1 MPNFFQIKT
10 YLNYWLDSVN
20 EHSLHSP
27 FLYDLYTKVINVE
40 AAPELDIE
48 KLRIDLLKTHR
59 EIDVPDLGVKSKH
72 FASSTRKISEIAE
85 TSVSSVRLSSLYY
98 RLAEYAEAKTIV
110 ELGTSFG
117 LNTLYLAKKKGVKVY
132 TFEGS
137 ASIAEVAEDTFKF
150 AATKNIELIKGNIN
164 STLYSTL
171 SRIPKIDFAFI
182 DANHQYEATKKYFE
196 ELLMKV
202 HHKSVMV
209 IDDIHGNPGMNNA
222 WKEIC
227 KHDLVHT
234 TLDLYRC
241 GILFFDPSLTKQHV
255 VLQFKLLD

>member
-1 MPNFFQIKT
+1 MPDFFQVKT

-40 AAPELDIE
+40 PAPELDIE
-48 KLRIDLLKTHR
+48 KLRFDLLKTHR
-59 EIDVPDLGVKSKH
+59 EIDVPDLGAKSKH
-72 FASSTRKISEIAE
+72 FVNSTRKISEIAD
-85 TSVSSVRLSSLYY
+85 TSLSSVRLSSLYQ
-98 RLAEYAEAKTIV
+98 RLAAYAEAKTIV

-137 ASIAEVAEDTFKF
+137 ESIAEVAEDTFKF
-150 AATKNIELIKGNIN
+150 AAAKNIELIKGNIN

-209 IDDIHGNPGMNNA
+209 IDDIHGNPGMSNA

-227 KHDLVHT
+227 RHDLVHT

>member
-1 MPNFFQIKT
+1 MDFFQVKT

-27 FLYDLYTKVINVE
+27 FLYDLYTKVINIE
-40 AAPELDIE
+40 PTPDLEIE
-48 KLRIDLLKTHR
+48 KLRFDLLKTHR
-59 EIDVPDLGVKSKH
+59 EIHIEDLGAKSKH
-72 FASSTRKISEIAE
+72 FNNGTRKISEVAE
-85 TSVSSVRLSSLYY
+85 TSLSSIRFSSLYY

-117 LNTLYLAKKKGVKVY
+117 LNTLYLAKRKGAKVY

-137 ASIAEVAEDTFKF
+137 PGIAEVAEDTFKF
-150 AATKNIELIKGNIN
+150 SAVKNIEMIKGNIN

-171 SRIPKIDFAFI
+171 SRIPKVDFAFI

-202 HHKSVMV
+202 HHESVMV
-209 IDDIHGNPGMNNA
+209 IDDIHGNPGMSKA
-222 WKEIC
+222 WREIC

-234 TLDLYRC
+234 SLDLYRC

-255 VLQFKLLD
+255 VLQFNVLH

>member
-1 MPNFFQIKT
+1 MPTFFQLKT

-27 FLYDLYTKVINVE
+27 FLYDLYTKTIN
-40 AAPELDIE
+40 APPVPDLEIE
-48 KLRIDLLKTHR
+48 KLRLDLLKTHR
-59 EIDVPDLGVKSKH
+59 EIEVDELGSKSKH
-72 FASSTRKISEIAE
+72 FSSGKRKVSDIAE
-85 TSVSSVRLSSLYY
+85 TSLSTIRFSSLYQ
-98 RLAEYAEAKTIV
+98 RLAEYAEARTIV

-117 LNTLYLAKKKGVKVY
+117 LNTLYLAKKKGGKVF

-137 ASIAEVAEDTFKF
+137 PAIAEIAEDTFRF
-150 AATKNIELIKGNIN
+150 SSAKNVELVKGNIN

-171 SRIPKIDFAFI
+171 SRIPKVDFAFI

-202 HHKSVMV
+202 HHKSVLV
-209 IDDIHGNPGMNNA
+209 IDDIHGNPGMHQA
-222 WKEIC
+222 WREIK

-234 TLDLYRC
+234 SLDLYRC
-241 GILFFDPSLTKQHV
+241 GILFFDPSLTKQDV
-255 VLQFKLLD
+255 VLQFNVLH

>member
-1 MPNFFQIKT
+1 MPNFFQVKT

-40 AAPELDIE
+40 PISDLEIE
-48 KLRIDLLKTHR
+48 KLRFDLLKTHR
-59 EIDVPDLGVKSKH
+59 EINVEDLGAKSKH
-72 FASSTRKISEIAE
+72 FSDGKRKISDIAE
-85 TSVSSVRLSSLYY
+85 TSLSSIKLSSLYY
-98 RLAEYAEAKTIV
+98 RLADYAEAKTVV

-117 LNTLYLAKKKGVKVY
+117 LNTLYLAKKKGVRVY

-137 ASIAEVAEDTFKF
+137 ESIAEVAEDTFRFSAK
-150 AATKNIELIKGNIN
+150 KNIELIKGNIDN
-164 STLYSTL
+164 TLYATL

-182 DANHQYEATKKYFE
+182 DANHQYDATKKYFE

-202 HHKSVMV
+202 HHKSIMV
-209 IDDIHGNPGMNNA
+209 IDDIHGNPGIHKA
-222 WKEIC
+222 WLEIC
-227 KHDLVHT
+227 RHELVHT

-255 VLQFKLLD
+255 VLQFNVLD

>member
-1 MPNFFQIKT
+1 MDFFQVKT

-27 FLYDLYTKVINVE
+27 FLYDLYTKVINVD
-40 AAPELDIE
+40 PEPDLQIE
-48 KLRIDLLKTHR
+48 KLRLDLLKTHR
-59 EIDVPDLGVKSKH
+59 EINAEDVGAKSKH
-72 FASSTRKISEIAE
+72 FAGSTRKISEIAE
-85 TSVSSVRLSSLYY
+85 TSLSTIRFSTLYH

-117 LNTLYLAKKKGVKVY
+117 LNTLYLAKKNNAKVY

-137 ASIAEVAEDTFKF
+137 SSIAEVAEDTFRF
-150 AATKNIELIKGNIN
+150 SGAKNIEIIKGNIS
-164 STLYSTL
+164 STLYATL
-171 SRIPKIDFAFI
+171 SRLPKVDFAFI
-182 DANHQYEATKKYFE
+182 DANHQYEPTKKYFE

-209 IDDIHGNPGMNNA
+209 IDDIHGSPGMSKA

-227 KHDLVHT
+227 NHNLVNT

-255 VLQFKLLD
+255 VLQFNVLE

>member
-1 MPNFFQIKT
+1 VPDFFQVKT
-10 YLNYWLDSVN
+10 YTNYWLDSVN

-27 FLYDLYTKVINVE
+27 FLYDLYTKVINVNPTPDLE
-40 AAPELDIE
+40 IE
-48 KLRIDLLKTHR
+48 KLRFDLLKTHR
-59 EIDVPDLGVKSKH
+59 EISVEDLGTKSKH
-72 FASSTRKISEIAE
+72 FTDKKRKISEVAE
-85 TSVSSVRLSSLYY
+85 TSLSNIRFSSLYN
-98 RLAEYAEAKTIV
+98 RLVEYAEAKTVV

-137 ASIAEVAEDTFKF
+137 ESIAEVAEDTFKF
-150 AATKNIELIKGNIN
+150 SNAKNIELIKGNIN

-171 SRIPKIDFAFI
+171 SRIPKVDFAFI

-209 IDDIHGNPGMNNA
+209 IDDIHGNLGMSKA

-227 KHDLVHT
+227 RHDLVHT

-255 VLQFKLLD
+255 VLQFKVLD

>member
-1 MPNFFQIKT
+1 MSRLFQVKT
-10 YLNYWLDSVN
+10 YLQYWLDAVN

-40 AAPELDIE
+40 PSPDLQIE
-48 KLRIDLLKTHR
+48 KLRFDLLKTHR
-59 EIDVPDLGVKSKH
+59 EIDAEDIGVQSKH
-72 FASSTRKISEIAE
+72 FTGASRKISEIAE
-85 TSVSSVRLSSLYY
+85 TSLSNVRFSSLYH
-98 RLAEYAEAKTIV
+98 RLTEYTEAKTIV

-117 LNTLYLAKKKGVKVY
+117 LNTLYLAKKKNARVY

-137 ASIAEVAEDTFKF
+137 APVAEIAEDTFRF
-150 AATKNIELIKGNIN
+150 SEVKNVELIKGNIK

-171 SRIPKIDFAFI
+171 SRLPKIDFAFI
-182 DANHQYEATKKYFE
+182 DANHQYEPTKKYFE

-202 HHKSVMV
+202 HHKSMMV
-209 IDDIHGNPGMNNA
+209 IDDIHGSSGMDRA

-255 VLQFKLLD
+255 VLQFRVLD

>member
-1 MPNFFQIKT
+1 VADFFQVKT

-27 FLYDLYTKVINVE
+27 FLYDLYTKVIHVE
-40 AAPELDIE
+40 PTPELDIE
-48 KLRIDLLKTHR
+48 KLRFDLLKTHR
-59 EIDVPDLGVKSKH
+59 EIDVPDLGAKSKH
-72 FASSTRKISEIAE
+72 FLHGKRKISEIAE
-85 TSVSSVRLSSLYY
+85 TSLSSFRFSSLYL
-98 RLAEYAEAKTIV
+98 RLADYAEAKTIV

-117 LNTLYLAKKKGVKVY
+117 LNTLYLAKKKGVSVY

-137 ASIAEVAEDTFKF
+137 ERIAEVAEDTFRF
-150 AATKNIELIKGNIN
+150 SGAKNIELIKGNIN

-171 SRIPKIDFAFI
+171 SRIPKVDFAFI

-209 IDDIHGNPGMNNA
+209 IDDIHGNPGMNKA

-227 KHDLVHT
+227 RHDLVHT

>member
-1 MPNFFQIKT
+1 MDFFQVKT
-10 YLNYWLDSVN
+10 YFNYWLDAVN

-40 AAPELDIE
+40 PTPDLEIE
-48 KLRIDLLKTHR
+48 KLRFDLLKTHR
-59 EIDVPDLGVKSKH
+59 EIEVEDLGAKSKH
-72 FASSTRKISEIAE
+72 FTGNKRKISDIAL
-85 TSVSSVRLSSLYY
+85 TSLSSIRFSTLYQ
-98 RLAEYAEAKTIV
+98 RLTDYAEAKTVV

-117 LNTLYLAKKKGVKVY
+117 LNTLYLAKRKGVKVY

-137 ASIAEVAEDTFKF
+137 DSIAEVAINTFEF
-150 AATKNIELIKGNIN
+150 SGAKNVELIKGNIN

-171 SRIPKIDFAFI
+171 SRIPKVDLAFL

-196 ELLMKV
+196 LLLPKV

-209 IDDIHGNPGMNNA
+209 VDDIHGNPGMYQA
-222 WKEIC
+222 WKELC
-227 KHDLVHT
+227 QHELVYT
-234 TLDLYRC
+234 SLDLYRC

-255 VLQFKLLD
+255 VLQIKLLD

>member
-1 MPNFFQIKT
+1 MPNFFQVKT

-40 AAPELDIE
+40 PSPELDIE
-48 KLRIDLLKTHR
+48 KLRVDLLKTHR
-59 EIDVPDLGVKSKH
+59 EIEVQDLGATSKH
-72 FASSTRKISEIAE
+72 FSSGKRKISEIAE
-85 TSVSSVRLSSLYY
+85 TSVSSMRLSSLYL
-98 RLAEYAEAKTIV
+98 RLAEYAEAKTIA

-132 TFEGS
+132 TFEGLE
-137 ASIAEVAEDTFKF
+137 SIAEVAEDTFKF
-150 AATKNIELIKGNIN
+150 AAAKNIELIKGNIN

-182 DANHQYEATKKYFE
+182 DANHQYEATRKYFE

-202 HHKSVMV
+202 HHKSILV
-209 IDDIHGNPGMNNA
+209 IDDIHGNPGMSKA

-227 KHDLVHT
+227 RHDLVHT

>member
-1 MPNFFQIKT
+1 VSRFFQVKT

-27 FLYDLYTKVINVE
+27 FLYDLYTKVIQVE
-40 AAPELDIE
+40 PTPDLDIE
-48 KLRIDLLKTHR
+48 KLRFDLLKTER
-59 EIDVPDLGVKSKH
+59 EITVQDLGAKSKH
-72 FASSTRKISEIAE
+72 FTNGKRRISEIAE
-85 TSVSSVRLSSLYY
+85 TSLSSVRFSSLYY

-117 LNTLYLAKKKGVKVY
+117 LNTLYLAKKKDVKVY

-137 ASIAEVAEDTFKF
+137 ESIAEVAEDTFTF

-164 STLYSTL
+164 STLYATL
-171 SRIPKIDFAFI
+171 SRIPKVDFAFI

-202 HHKSVMV
+202 HHKSLMV
-209 IDDIHGNPGMNNA
+209 IDDIHGNPGMNKA

-227 KHDLVHT
+227 NHDLVHT

-241 GILFFDPSLTKQHV
+241 GIVFFDPSLTKQHV

>member
-1 MPNFFQIKT
+1 MPNFFQVKT

-40 AAPELDIE
+40 PSPELDIE
-48 KLRIDLLKTHR
+48 KLRVDLLKTHR
-59 EIDVPDLGVKSKH
+59 EIEVQDLGATSKH
-72 FASSTRKISEIAE
+72 FSSGKRKISEIAE
-85 TSVSSVRLSSLYY
+85 TSVSSMRLSSLYL
-98 RLAEYAEAKTIV
+98 RLAEYAEAKTIA

-132 TFEGS
+132 TFEGLE
-137 ASIAEVAEDTFKF
+137 SIAEVAEDTFKF
-150 AATKNIELIKGNIN
+150 AAAKNIELIKGNIN

-182 DANHQYEATKKYFE
+182 DANHQYEATLKYFE

-202 HHKSVMV
+202 HHKSILV
-209 IDDIHGNPGMNNA
+209 IDDIHGNPGMSKA

-227 KHDLVHT
+227 RHDLVHT

-255 VLQFKLLD
+255 VLRFKLLD

>member
-1 MPNFFQIKT
+1 MADFFQVKT

-27 FLYDLYTKVINVE
+27 FLYDLYTKVINVQPTPDLE
-40 AAPELDIE
+40 IE
-48 KLRIDLLKTHR
+48 KLRFDLLKTHR
-59 EIDVPDLGVKSKH
+59 EIKVQDLGAKSKH
-72 FASSTRKISEIAE
+72 FETSTRKISEIAE
-85 TSVSSVRLSSLYY
+85 TSSSNIRFSSLYQ
-98 RLAEYAEAKTIV
+98 RLAEYAEARTVV

-117 LNTLYLAKKKGVKVY
+117 LNTLYLAKKRGVKVY

-137 ASIAEVAEDTFKF
+137 ESIAEVAEDTFRF
-150 AATKNIELIKGNIN
+150 SGTTNIELIKGNIN

-171 SRIPKIDFAFI
+171 SRIPKVDFAFI
-182 DANHQYEATKKYFE
+182 DANHQYEATIKYFE

-202 HHKSVMV
+202 QHKSIMV
-209 IDDIHGNPGMNNA
+209 IDDIHGNPGMNKA

-255 VLQFKLLD
+255 VLQFNVLD

>member
-1 MPNFFQIKT
+1 MPDFFQVKT

-27 FLYDLYTKVINVE
+27 FLYDLYTNVITVDP
-40 AAPELDIE
+40 APDLEIE
-48 KLRIDLLKTHR
+48 KLRFDLLKTHR
-59 EIDVPDLGVKSKH
+59 EINVQDLGAKSKH
-72 FASSTRKISEIAE
+72 FTDTRRKISDIAE
-85 TSVSSVRLSSLYY
+85 TSLSNVRFSSLYH
-98 RLAEYAEAKTIV
+98 RLAEYAEAKIIV

-137 ASIAEVAEDTFKF
+137 ENIAEVAEDTFRF
-150 AATKNIELIKGNIN
+150 AAVKNIELIKGNIN

-209 IDDIHGNPGMNNA
+209 IDDIHGNPGMSKA
-222 WKEIC
+222 WKEIGQ
-227 KHDLVHT
+227 HDLVHT

-255 VLQFKLLD
+255 VLQFNVLD

>member
-1 MPNFFQIKT
+1 MSNFFQVKT
-10 YLNYWLDSVN
+10 YASYWLDSVN

-40 AAPELDIE
+40 PTPDLEIE
-48 KLRIDLLKTHR
+48 KLRFDLLKTHR
-59 EIDVPDLGVKSKH
+59 EIQVEDLGAKSKH
-72 FASSTRKISEIAE
+72 FVDNKRRISEVAE
-85 TSVSSVRLSSLYY
+85 TSLSNIRFSSLYH
-98 RLAEYAEAKTIV
+98 RLVEYAEAKTVV

-117 LNTLYLAKKKGVKVY
+117 LNTLYLAKKKAVKVY
-132 TFEGS
+132 TFEGLE
-137 ASIAEVAEDTFKF
+137 SIAEVAEDTFKF
-150 AATKNIELIKGNIN
+150 AAAKNIELIKGNIN

-171 SRIPKIDFAFI
+171 SRIPKVDFAFI

-209 IDDIHGNPGMNNA
+209 IDDIHGNPGMSKA

-255 VLQFKLLD
+255 VLQFKVLH

>member
-1 MPNFFQIKT
+1 MADFFQVKT

-20 EHSLHSP
+20 EHSLQSP

-40 AAPELDIE
+40 PTPDLEIE
-48 KLRIDLLKTHR
+48 KLRFDLLKTHR
-59 EIDVPDLGVKSKH
+59 EIHVEDLGAKSKH
-72 FASSTRKISEIAE
+72 FDNGARKISEIAE
-85 TSVSSVRLSSLYY
+85 TSLSNIRFSSLYL

-117 LNTLYLAKKKGVKVY
+117 LNTLYLAKSKGAKVY

-137 ASIAEVAEDTFKF
+137 PGIAEVAEDTFKF
-150 AATKNIELIKGNIN
+150 SAAKNVEMIKGNIN

-171 SRIPKIDFAFI
+171 SRIPKVDFAFI

-209 IDDIHGNPGMNNA
+209 IDDIHGSPGMSKA
-222 WKEIC
+222 WREIC

-234 TLDLYRC
+234 SLDLYRC

-255 VLQFKLLD
+255 VLQFNVLH

>member
-1 MPNFFQIKT
+1 VDFFQVKT

-40 AAPELDIE
+40 PVPELAIE
-48 KLRIDLLKTHR
+48 KLRFDLLKTHR
-59 EIDVPDLGVKSKH
+59 EIDVQDLGAKSRH
-72 FASSTRKISEIAE
+72 FTGGKRKISEIAE
-85 TSVSSVRLSSLYY
+85 TSLSSVRLSSLYH

-137 ASIAEVAEDTFKF
+137 ESIAEVAEDTFKF
-150 AATKNIELIKGNIN
+150 AATKSIELIKGNIN

-171 SRIPKIDFAFI
+171 SRIPKIDFALL

-209 IDDIHGNPGMNNA
+209 IDDIHGNPGMNKA

-227 KHDLVHT
+227 EHDLVHT

-255 VLQFKLLD
+255 VLQFKLLE

>member
-1 MPNFFQIKT
+1 MPNFFQVKT

-40 AAPELDIE
+40 PSPELDIE
-48 KLRIDLLKTHR
+48 KLRVDLLKTHR
-59 EIDVPDLGVKSKH
+59 EIEVQDLGATSKH
-72 FASSTRKISEIAE
+72 FSSGKRKISEIAE
-85 TSVSSVRLSSLYY
+85 TSVSSMRLSSLYL
-98 RLAEYAEAKTIV
+98 RLAEYAEAKTIA

-132 TFEGS
+132 TFEGLE
-137 ASIAEVAEDTFKF
+137 SIAEVAEDTFKF
-150 AATKNIELIKGNIN
+150 AAAKNIELIKGNIN

-182 DANHQYEATKKYFE
+182 DANHQYEATLKYFE

-202 HHKSVMV
+202 HHKSILV
-209 IDDIHGNPGMNNA
+209 IDDIHGNPGMSKA

-227 KHDLVHT
+227 RHDLVHT

>member
-1 MPNFFQIKT
+1 VPNFFQVKT

-40 AAPELDIE
+40 PSPELDIE
-48 KLRIDLLKTHR
+48 KLRVDLLKTHR
-59 EIDVPDLGVKSKH
+59 EIEVQDLGATSKH
-72 FASSTRKISEIAE
+72 FSSGKRKISEIAE
-85 TSVSSVRLSSLYY
+85 TSVSSMRLSSLYL
-98 RLAEYAEAKTIV
+98 RLAEYAEAKTIA

-132 TFEGS
+132 TFEGLE
-137 ASIAEVAEDTFKF
+137 SIAEVAEDTFKF
-150 AATKNIELIKGNIN
+150 AAAKNIELIKGNIN

-182 DANHQYEATKKYFE
+182 DANHQYEATLKYFE

-202 HHKSVMV
+202 HHKSILV
-209 IDDIHGNPGMNNA
+209 IDDIHGNPGMSKA

-227 KHDLVHT
+227 RHDLVHT

>member
-1 MPNFFQIKT
+1 VSRFFQVKT
-10 YLNYWLDSVN
+10 FLNYWLDSVN

-40 AAPELDIE
+40 PTPELDIE
-48 KLRIDLLKTHR
+48 KFRFDLLKTSR
-59 EIDVPDLGVKSKH
+59 EIDVQELGAKSKH
-72 FASSTRKISEIAE
+72 FTNATRKISEIAE
-85 TSVSSVRLSSLYY
+85 TSLSSVRLSSLYH

-117 LNTLYLAKKKGVKVY
+117 INTLYLAKKKGVKVY

-137 ASIAEVAEDTFKF
+137 ESIAEVAEDTFKF
-150 AATKNIELIKGNIN
+150 ADAKNIELIKGNIS

-182 DANHQYEATKKYFE
+182 DANHQYGATKKYFE

-202 HHKSVMV
+202 HHRSVMV
-209 IDDIHGNPGMNNA
+209 IDDIHGNPGMSKA

-227 KHDLVHT
+227 QHDLVHT
-234 TLDLYRC
+234 SLDLYRC
-241 GILFFDPSLTKQHV
+241 GIVFFDPSLTKQHV